1 MAWTTPDLCDAN
13 PDVVVAEPL
22 FRDYGGRISFCG
34 RIRSVHCFEDNSRVR
49 DLVAQDGHDC
59 VLVVDGGGS
68 LRRSLLG
75 DQLAA
80 MAVGQGWAGV
90 LVNGGVRDVEA
101 LALLPI
107 GIKALAATPMKTD
120 KRGAGEVDVAVT
132 FAGIDLIPGHWLY
145 ADGNGVVVSP
155 RNLLQA

>member
-1 MAWTTPDLCDAN
+1 MPWTTPDLCDAH
-13 PDVVVAEPL
+13 PDVSVADPL
-22 FRDYGGRISFCG
+22 FRDFGGRTAFCG
-34 RIRSVHCFEDNSRVR
+34 KIRTVRCLEDNSRVR
-49 DLVAQDGHDC
+49 DLLGEDGHGH

-80 MAVGQGWAGV
+80 LAIENGWAGV

-107 GIKALAATPMKTD
+107 GIKALAATPMKTQ
-120 KRGAGEVDVAVT
+120 KRGLGEADVSLS
-132 FAGIDLIPGHWLY
+132 FAGVDFAPGLWLY
-145 ADGNGVVVSP
+145 ADANGVIVATES
-155 RNLLQA
+155 LSS

>member
-1 MAWTTPDLCDAN
+1 MPWTTPDLCDAH
-13 PDVVVAEPL
+13 PDVSVAGPL
-22 FRDYGGRISFCG
+22 FRDFGARTAFCG
-34 RIRSVHCFEDNSRVR
+34 RIRTVRCLEDNSRVR
-49 DLVAQDGHDC
+49 DLLGQDGHGH

-80 MAVGQGWAGV
+80 LAIENGWAGV

-107 GIKALAATPMKTD
+107 GIKALAETPMKTR
-120 KRGAGEVDVAVT
+120 KAGLGEADVSLS
-132 FAGIDLIPGHWLY
+132 FAGVDFAPGLWLY
-145 ADGNGVVVSP
+145 ADANGVIVATKQLST
-155 RNLLQA
+155 